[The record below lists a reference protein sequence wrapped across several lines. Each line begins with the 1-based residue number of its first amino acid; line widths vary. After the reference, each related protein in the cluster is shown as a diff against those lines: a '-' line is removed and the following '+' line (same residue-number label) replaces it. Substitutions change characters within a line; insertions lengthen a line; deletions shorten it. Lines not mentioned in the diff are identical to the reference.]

1 MARLNHAIFM
11 KEESQRDNVFTFCTC
26 FGIIGWKRHIT
37 TLLATDLD
45 SLLPFKWNWNRV
57 TPE

>member
-1 MARLNHAIFM
+1 M

-37 TLLATDLD
+37 TLLTTDLD